1 MRFLIVA
8 IALALPAS
16 ALAGTPCGTQG
27 ANVPL
32 TANTRATPEAQ
43 QPQQATVVPG
53 QGSSGNLKASKQAYP
68 H

>member
-1 MRFLIVA
+1 MRYLF
-8 IALALPAS
+8 IALALALPSS

-32 TANTRATPEAQ
+32 TAETRAVPQAQ
-43 QPQQATVVPG
+43 DPGQVVVVPG
-53 QGSSGNLKASKQAYP
+53 QSSSGNEKASKQAYP